1 MIVKK
6 LREQKHW
13 SQEQLSILS
22 GISIRTIQRIES
34 GNRASLESLKS
45 LAAVFDTDIETLQKE
60 IIVIDKSTEEWK
72 AKPLWLRLNLVGIR
86 KRSHLIFAEQT
97 FAVLG
102 VVAWLGGIFFEQAL
116 LPFAPALFLSAYI
129 AAYTV
134 RKGDKDRVW

>member
-72 AKPLWLRLNLVGIR
+72 AKPL
-86 KRSHLIFAEQT
+86 
-97 FAVLG
+97 
-102 VVAWLGGIFFEQAL
+102 
-116 LPFAPALFLSAYI
+116 
-129 AAYTV
+129 
-134 RKGDKDRVW
+134 

>member
-72 AKPLWLRLNLVGIR
+72 AKPWWLRFNLVGIR
-86 KRSHLIFAEQT
+86 KRSELIFIENFCIVLALVNWLIGT
-97 FAVLG
+97 FSEPKFLH
-102 VVAWLGGIFFEQAL
+102 
-116 LPFAPALFLSAYI
+116 FAPVLFICAYLCTWLI
-129 AAYTV
+129 
-134 RKGDKDRVW
+134 RKADKYKVW